1 MNYLLSV
8 FPGLARVAA
17 EELREKCGQKAG
29 RPLRMRNAELVPV
42 QAGVGGLLLELR
54 TVEDVFVE
62 LGRHKLSGQLAD
74 VKALPQAPVWGKP
87 LREALAVWSRVTGR
101 PLVKRQ
107 QFRVVVQ
114 ADDVQWRQYRRQ
126 ELMLAAERA
135 MLAAGASWRLNRDET
150 PLEVWL
156 QQVGRELVVSVRLSD
171 NTRRQRGGRAVERE
185 AALRPTV
192 AAALVWLTRL
202 RDADVFLDPMC
213 GSGTILLERA
223 VAGRYQQ
230 LVGGDSDP
238 AAVAAALANFG
249 PRHQPRRIE
258 RWDARALP
266 LADDSVTAIACNLP
280 WGRQVGEKA
289 AMPAL
294 YAAVLPEWARVLASG
309 GRMVLLTSEW
319 DVLKTELR
327 ARPELEL
334 EQTVANVEILGRR
347 ADIFVL
353 TKH

>member
-1 MNYLLSV
+1 
-8 FPGLARVAA
+8 
-17 EELREKCGQKAG
+17 
-29 RPLRMRNAELVPV
+29 
-42 QAGVGGLLLELR
+42 
-54 TVEDVFVE
+54 
-62 LGRHKLSGQLAD
+62 
-74 VKALPQAPVWGKP
+74 
-87 LREALAVWSRVTGR
+87 
-101 PLVKRQ
+101 
-107 QFRVVVQ
+107 
-114 ADDVQWRQYRRQ
+114 
-126 ELMLAAERA
+126 
-135 MLAAGASWRLNRDET
+135 
-150 PLEVWL
+150 
-156 QQVGRELVVSVRLSD
+156 
-171 NTRRQRGGRAVERE
+171 
-185 AALRPTV
+185 LRPTV